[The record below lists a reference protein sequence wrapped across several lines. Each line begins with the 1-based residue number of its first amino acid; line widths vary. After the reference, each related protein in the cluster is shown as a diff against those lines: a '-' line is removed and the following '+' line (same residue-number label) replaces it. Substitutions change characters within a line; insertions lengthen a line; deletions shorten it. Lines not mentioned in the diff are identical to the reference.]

1 MGFANEG
8 GGREGFEETEND
20 GIKVGD
26 VRDCKD

>member
-8 GGREGFEETEND
+8 GGREGFEDTEND
-20 GIKVGD
+20 VINVRD